1 MDLQPYI
8 NYLALM
14 IAVGM
19 LLILDLIA
27 ATAAAFSSILPSQNP
42 DE

>member
-27 ATAAAFSSILPSQNP
+27 VTADAISSILPSQNP
-42 DE
+42 DK